1 MLSLVVGEQ
10 LPNGSVSQGLHREN
24 SVLRTEMSHTQA
36 MGALVVCV
44 IKQFDPGSKAWGL
57 KSTGR
62 GEMSTFPFLSQDT
75 ILFLV
80 FFYYRSNSQC
90 MFLAATMVLSPF
102 LSRKR

>member
-44 IKQFDPGSKAWGL
+44 IKQFDPGSKAWG
-57 KSTGR
+57 
-62 GEMSTFPFLSQDT
+62 EMNTFPFLSQDT